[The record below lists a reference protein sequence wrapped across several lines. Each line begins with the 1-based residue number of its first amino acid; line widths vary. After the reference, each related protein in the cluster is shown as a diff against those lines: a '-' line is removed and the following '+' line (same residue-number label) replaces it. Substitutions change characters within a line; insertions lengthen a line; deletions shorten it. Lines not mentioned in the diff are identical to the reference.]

1 MKRIA
6 IITSGGDAPGM
17 NAAIRAAVRK
27 SLSYSIEVYGVK
39 RGYQGLLKADFKK
52 LDSNSVSDI
61 IHRGGTILHTARC
74 EEFKTDEGQKK
85 AIENLKAA
93 GIDGLLVIGGDG
105 SLRGAAAISE
115 KNIPAVGIPATIDND
130 IPFTDYSIGFDTALN
145 TVVEAVNKVRDT
157 ASSHERIFLI
167 EVMGRR
173 SGHIALYSGLASGAE
188 TILVPEVSYNMDD
201 ICERIISGF
210 ERKKSHSIIIIAEGA
225 GNAFE
230 ISKKLKEKTGF
241 ETRVIVL
248 GHLQRGGAP
257 TAFDRI
263 LASKLASKA
272 VDLLRENVGG
282 KMVGQVKNELVVT
295 DIEKILTAKKTL
307 DITAFKLAEILS
319 VY

>member
-52 LDSNSVSDI
+52 LDSNSVRDI